1 MNTDE
6 TSTSAGRLS
15 RRRCCLLNSSDSNQ
29 SLNKANQ
36 SACLDRTSL
45 SLVWH
50 FSKVFGRQ
58 VLYGYSIDIINLPGP
73 RFGDNISCESLPIC
87 NRHSRQSRPLAGYVF
102 TPDLRFDRRE
112 IDTRSTD
119 MTQEHVH
126 VHTYK
131 VFRTYV

>member
-1 MNTDE
+1 MAFCKGVWQ
-6 TSTSAGRLS
+6 TS
-15 RRRCCLLNSSDSNQ
+15 
-29 SLNKANQ
+29 
-36 SACLDRTSL
+36 
-45 SLVWH
+45 V
-50 FSKVFGRQ
+50 
-58 VLYGYSIDIINLPGP
+58 YIINLPGP
-73 RFGDNISCESLPIC
+73 RFGDNISCESLPKC
-87 NRHSRQSRPLAGYVF
+87 NRHSRQSRPLAGYGF